1 MNFRSMN
8 FQSLGPI
15 ILACVVALVLSACAG
30 SAKQSSAGEY
40 IDDTVVTSRVK
51 SALLND
57 PAVSGIA
64 VNVETYKGIVQLSG
78 FVKTVAERN
87 RAVHVART
95 VSGVKQVKND
105 ILIR

>member
-1 MNFRSMN
+1 MNFKSFGN
-8 FQSLGPI
+8 TIF
-15 ILACVVALVLSACAG
+15 ACLVALLLTACAG
-30 SAKQSSAGEY
+30 SGNQASTGEY

-64 VNVETYKGIVQLSG
+64 INVETYKGTVQLSG

-87 RAVHVART
+87 RAVHVSRT
-95 VSGVKQVKND
+95 VPGVKRVQND

>member
-1 MNFRSMN
+1 MNFKSFGRIT
-8 FQSLGPI
+8 FA
-15 ILACVVALVLSACAG
+15 ILFALVLSACAG
-30 SAKQSSAGEY
+30 SANQESTGEY

-57 PAVSGIA
+57 PAVSGLAI
-64 VNVETYKGIVQLSG
+64 NVETYKRTVQLSG

-87 RAVHVART
+87 RAVYVVRA
-95 VSGVKQVKND
+95 VPGVKRVQND

>member
-1 MNFRSMN
+1 MNP
-8 FQSLGPI
+8 QSLSRI
-15 ILACVVALVLSACAG
+15 IFAGMLALFLAACAG
-30 SAKQSSAGEY
+30 SAKQASTGEY
-40 IDDTVVTSRVK
+40 IDDTLVTSRVK

-64 VNVETYKGIVQLSG
+64 INVETYKGTVQLSG

-87 RAVHVART
+87 RAVHVSRT
-95 VSGVKQVKND
+95 VPGVKRVQND

>member
-1 MNFRSMN
+1 MSVKSF
-8 FQSLGPI
+8 GHI
-15 ILACVVALVLSACAG
+15 IFAWVLALMLSACAG
-30 SAKQSSAGEY
+30 SPQQASAGEQ

-64 VNVETYKGIVQLSG
+64 VNVETYKGTVQLSG

-87 RAVHVART
+87 RAIHVSRT
-95 VSGVKQVKND
+95 VPGVKRVQND